1 MSSNNKYFDEVS
13 AFNVL
18 GNLMNNP
25 SLLDEKD
32 KYNFMVE
39 DFYGQFY
46 GIIFAAINNL
56 FADGSNSITVLDI
69 ENYLSARPGLYNVYT
84 KNQGTNYLVKALE
97 NSNRATFDYY
107 FNRLRKMTIL
117 REFNKIGANVNKFY
131 DPDNILDITLKQKQE
146 DWLMNSSVAEVI
158 DALTKDME
166 ELKDKYLIQSDYE
179 TDQAADGL
187 MSLIESF
194 KEAPDVGVPLY
205 GRYINTILRGARL
218 KKFYLRSAPTGVG
231 KSRTMAADACFIGC
245 SEIYDLEKCRWVSTG
260 VAEPVSLFTT
270 ELELSEV
277 QTMMVAF
284 LSGVEE
290 DTILNYSYVGD
301 ELERVKYAIKLL
313 EQSQIHITQLPDFS
327 LSDIEM
333 NLKKHIREFGTKYLF
348 FDYIHSSLKILEEIT
363 KKTGGMKLREDQIL
377 FMMSIRMKDL
387 ANEYGVFI
395 MSGTQ
400 VNGAWQ
406 DADTPDQNLLRGAK
420 AIADKID
427 AGIII
432 MPATPEDVEALQP
445 ILMKL
450 GMAAPTHYLSI
461 YKNRRGKFKS
471 VRLWCHGKLG
481 ICRLDPCFLTDHN
494 HNFIPI
500 DNLVIE
506 TEEEEKFKPTN
517 FDDHVVSEAYEMVF

>member
-97 NSNRATFDYY
+97 SSNRATFDYY

-179 TDQAADGL
+179 TDQAAEGL

-290 DTILNYSYVGD
+290 DTILNYTYVGD

-395 MSGTQ
+395 LSGTQ
-400 VNGAWQ
+400 LN
-406 DADTPDQNLLRGAK
+406 ADWRDSETPDQNLLRGAK
-420 AIADKID
+420 SIADSID
-427 AGIII
+427 
-432 MPATPEDVEALQP
+432 
-445 ILMKL
+445 L
-450 GMAAPTHYLSI
+450 GMHILPVVQKDLEGLETILAANTFDKPNVKISV
-461 YKNRRGKFKS
+461 YKNRRGRYKGIY
-471 VRLWCHGKLG
+471 LWTKADYGTCRFRPMFATTWDYEILKLEDLR
-481 ICRLDPCFLTDHN
+481 IL
-494 HNFIPI
+494 
-500 DNLVIE
+500 
-506 TEEEEKFKPTN
+506 TEEPSAF
-517 FDDHVVSEAYEMVF
+517 

>member
-97 NSNRATFDYY
+97 SSNRATFDYY

-187 MSLIESF
+187 LALIESF

-290 DTILNYSYVGD
+290 DAILNYAYVGD

-420 AIADKID
+420 AIAD
-427 AGIII
+427 
-432 MPATPEDVEALQP
+432 
-445 ILMKL
+445 
-450 GMAAPTHYLSI
+450 
-461 YKNRRGKFKS
+461 
-471 VRLWCHGKLG
+471 
-481 ICRLDPCFLTDHN
+481 
-494 HNFIPI
+494 
-500 DNLVIE
+500 
-506 TEEEEKFKPTN
+506 
-517 FDDHVVSEAYEMVF
+517 

>member
-1 MSSNNKYFDEVS
+1 
-13 AFNVL
+13 
-18 GNLMNNP
+18 
-25 SLLDEKD
+25 
-32 KYNFMVE
+32 
-39 DFYGQFY
+39 
-46 GIIFAAINNL
+46 
-56 FADGSNSITVLDI
+56 
-69 ENYLSARPGLYNVYT
+69 
-84 KNQGTNYLVKALE
+84 
-97 NSNRATFDYY
+97 
-107 FNRLRKMTIL
+107 
-117 REFNKIGANVNKFY
+117 
-131 DPDNILDITLKQKQE
+131 
-146 DWLMNSSVAEVI
+146 
-158 DALTKDME
+158 
-166 ELKDKYLIQSDYE
+166 
-179 TDQAADGL
+179 
-187 MSLIESF
+187 
-194 KEAPDVGVPLY
+194 
-205 GRYINTILRGARL
+205 
-218 KKFYLRSAPTGVG
+218 
-231 KSRTMAADACFIGC
+231 MAADACFIGC

-290 DTILNYSYVGD
+290 DTILNYTYVGD

-420 AIADKID
+420 AIAD
-427 AGIII
+427 
-432 MPATPEDVEALQP
+432 
-445 ILMKL
+445 
-450 GMAAPTHYLSI
+450 
-461 YKNRRGKFKS
+461 
-471 VRLWCHGKLG
+471 
-481 ICRLDPCFLTDHN
+481 
-494 HNFIPI
+494 
-500 DNLVIE
+500 
-506 TEEEEKFKPTN
+506 
-517 FDDHVVSEAYEMVF
+517 

>member
-1 MSSNNKYFDEVS
+1 
-13 AFNVL
+13 
-18 GNLMNNP
+18 
-25 SLLDEKD
+25 
-32 KYNFMVE
+32 
-39 DFYGQFY
+39 
-46 GIIFAAINNL
+46 
-56 FADGSNSITVLDI
+56 
-69 ENYLSARPGLYNVYT
+69 
-84 KNQGTNYLVKALE
+84 
-97 NSNRATFDYY
+97 
-107 FNRLRKMTIL
+107 
-117 REFNKIGANVNKFY
+117 
-131 DPDNILDITLKQKQE
+131 
-146 DWLMNSSVAEVI
+146 
-158 DALTKDME
+158 
-166 ELKDKYLIQSDYE
+166 
-179 TDQAADGL
+179 
-187 MSLIESF
+187 
-194 KEAPDVGVPLY
+194 
-205 GRYINTILRGARL
+205 
-218 KKFYLRSAPTGVG
+218 
-231 KSRTMAADACFIGC
+231 MAADACFIGC

-290 DTILNYSYVGD
+290 DTILNYTYIGD

-500 DNLVIE
+500 DNLVIK